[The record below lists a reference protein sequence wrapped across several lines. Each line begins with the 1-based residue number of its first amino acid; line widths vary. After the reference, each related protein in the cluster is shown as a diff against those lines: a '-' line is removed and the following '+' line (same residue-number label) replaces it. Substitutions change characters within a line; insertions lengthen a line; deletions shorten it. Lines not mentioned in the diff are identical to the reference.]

1 MVSPETFTLGR
12 VQVASPLSH
21 SPTRNFLA
29 GQRQQTSITSGM
41 DVHGVPR
48 SPCSSIDDEN
58 RFDFAAAI
66 EEDQEALQQEEQEE
80 AYDYDEGVWDDGP
93 ALKEVQ
99 QQEEEEAHEYEESV
113 GDDGPALGEA
123 AFENDDDTD
132 ANTWGEFDVPW
143 QHNMR
148 QYRDRQPRSSSTA
161 GDAEGITSPCVP
173 PLLGNETS
181 VLITPTLTK
190 VSPTCANPG
199 SQNANFEHVRQA
211 MLLEEDP
218 AVPNTKKWYDWNNS
232 DGSIEV
238 ILGKCMNVLAKMP
251 DERCARAIHLSKAS
265 NCASPEGVSVKVHS
279 PFQALLPERD
289 DRGYADAS
297 NSFFVNEHRILKNGR
312 YSWCPTDAK
321 YRVSNTKIQLG
332 VEDPECDHQ
341 GRRCKI
347 LFTFRYENGGKPI
360 VQIENEA
367 FDPTD
372 QMTQLECHAVVAA
385 PTQELAELL
394 DLTQY
399 TERDLTAVRP
409 KDYYPVKTLQL
420 LSLLDSKRLD
430 RDRIAALLT
439 HMGPK
444 IRYDGGKYRVWTAS
458 NGWSTDDGDVLVRT
472 AVKAAATDLEEELE
486 KLQRGPLFLSICNRA
501 FSLFG
506 MHEQADED
514 KEGVLESK
522 AKSFCMVPASDRG
535 LASFIANI
543 QPWLMESGCDKSFE
557 ACKDV
562 AFKNCVQEI
571 QPPYATHIETP
582 ADRVTTRIDCD
593 LPPSPVTD
601 EEKEALKNFALQPF
615 RDIFI
620 DEDVALREAD
630 KMACLL
636 TGTCAVMPEA
646 NIRVQI
652 GPYNESEK
660 QFAGGVGKD
669 TIGNHVH
676 ALLGD
681 NLSTDWGMAVM
692 SAFDNPEKNNFGF
705 EGIEK
710 SIGHWITDGSATK
723 RDSSE
728 LLKWG
733 DMPKKIWAGGAPK
746 HFPLKSKYKDKV
758 AVLPRS
764 NAVYVSAQ
772 RFNIGLDL
780 GIWRRLE
787 VSPYPRVA
795 KIKENQSL
803 IDAGIPYF
811 EVDSNYVK
819 GASNMDREARG
830 KHMRYL
836 IDRAIAIDKD
846 PNAAH
851 PPTEKHAVAK
861 ELLKRV
867 SGGDA
872 NVATTTTAH
881 EAEMELDQFIA
892 AFVHPCEP
900 TGMDAH
906 DDDLDVT
913 EQRKQFQKKG
923 PRCFCRPKK
932 AASEACSFRVLDLAA
947 QFKEKAGSLTY
958 TFFMPRGDHIARL
971 TEAVQRN
978 LGLDVAPVQQVCGVK
993 RGTIFGF
1000 TLSEDDESIAMA
1012 ASSSDV
1018 SAEPAPKRVCRA
1030 AGEA

>member
-1 MVSPETFTLGR
+1 
-12 VQVASPLSH
+12 
-21 SPTRNFLA
+21 
-29 GQRQQTSITSGM
+29 M
-41 DVHGVPR
+41 DVYGVPR
-48 SPCSSIDDEN
+48 SPGSSIDDEDLA
-58 RFDFAAAI
+58 DFEAAI
-66 EEDQEALQQEEQEE
+66 EEDQRALRQEEEE
-80 AYDYDEGVWDDGP
+80 EVYEYEYDEGV
-93 ALKEVQ
+93 E
-99 QQEEEEAHEYEESV
+99 
-113 GDDGPALGEA
+113 DDGPALGEA
-123 AFENDDDTD
+123 AFENGDETD
-132 ANTWGEFDVPW
+132 ANTWGELDRQW
-143 QHNMR
+143 QHNLP
-148 QYRDRQPRSSSTA
+148 QYRGRQSRSSSTA
-161 GDAEGITSPCVP
+161 GDAEENTSPYVP
-173 PLLGNETS
+173 PLLENETS
-181 VLITPTLTK
+181 VLVSPTLTK
-190 VSPTCANPG
+190 VSPMCANPG

-211 MLLEEDP
+211 MLLGEDP
-218 AVPNTKKWYDWNNS
+218 VVPNTEKWYDWDNS
-232 DGSIEV
+232 DGSIEI
-238 ILGKCMNVLAKMP
+238 ILGKCMNVLAEIP
-251 DERCARAIHLSKAS
+251 DERCARAIQLSKAS
-265 NCASPEGVSVKVHS
+265 TCASPGGVSVKVHS
-279 PFQALLPERD
+279 PFQALLSERD

-297 NSFFVNEHRILKNGR
+297 SSFFVNEHRILKNGR
-312 YSWCPTDAK
+312 YSWSPTDAK

-332 VEDPECDHQ
+332 VEDPERDHQ
-341 GRRCKI
+341 GRWCKI
-347 LFTFRYENGGKPI
+347 LLTFRYENGAKPI

-367 FDPTD
+367 FDPIN
-372 QMTQLECHAVVAA
+372 QVTQLECHTIVAA

-420 LSLLDSKRLD
+420 LTSLGSKRLE
-430 RDRIAALLT
+430 RDQVAAVLT

-444 IRYDGGKYRVWTAS
+444 VRYDGKKYQVWTAS
-458 NGWSTDDGDVLVRT
+458 SGWSTDDGDVLVRT

-486 KLQRGPLFLSICNRA
+486 KLRRGPRFLSICNRA

-506 MHEQADED
+506 MHEQAPDED
-514 KEGVLESK
+514 EEGKLASK
-522 AKSFCMVPASDRG
+522 AKSFCMVPTSERG

-543 QPWLMESGCDKSFE
+543 QPWLMESGFNKSFE
-557 ACKDV
+557 ACKDI
-562 AFKNCVQEI
+562 AFNNCVQEM
-571 QPPYATHIETP
+571 QLPYATHIETP

-593 LPPSPVTD
+593 LPPSPVTE
-601 EEKEALKNFALQPF
+601 EEKEALKDFALQPF

-630 KMACLL
+630 KVACLL

-681 NLSTDWGMAVM
+681 NLSTEWGMAVM

-746 HFPLKSKYKDKV
+746 HFPLKSKYKAKV
-758 AVLPRS
+758 PVLPRS

-772 RFNIGLDL
+772 RFNIGSDM

-803 IDAGIPYF
+803 IEAGVPSF
-811 EVDSNYVK
+811 EMDPNYVK
-819 GASNMDREARG
+819 AANNMDRETRG

-872 NVATTTTAH
+872 NVATTTTKDA
-881 EAEMELDQFIA
+881 AEMELDQFIA
-892 AFVHPCEP
+892 AFLHPCEP

-906 DDDLDVT
+906 NDDLDVT

-932 AASEACSFRVLDLAA
+932 AAPKACSFNMEVFAA
-947 QFKEKAGSLTY
+947 QLKKADPLTY
-958 TFFMPRGDHIARL
+958 RYFVPRDGHTGKL

-978 LGLDVAPVQQVCGVK
+978 IGVDVAPLQQAFGAK
-993 RGTIFGF
+993 RGTIFGY
-1000 TLSEDDESIAMA
+1000 TLSDGSIAMA
-1012 ASSSDV
+1012 ASSSDA